1 MQYAGMFALGLVML
15 LIGGRLLVSAS
26 VQVATR
32 LGVPPLLVGLTLVA
46 WGTSA
51 PELAFNLTA
60 AATDRP
66 ALVLGNV
73 IGANICNMGIVLGL
87 MSLLRPLLVDSTVI
101 RRELPIMVGLFVLM
115 GAAILSPMAGLAG
128 GRLGPALMLTAFLVY
143 SVVVIRLG
151 LRERDRDPLA
161 GQTQQSEIMQAS
173 YPAWRLAVMFIAGL
187 GLLSVGGNIAADA
200 ATGIAKVLGMSD
212 RVVGLTVVS
221 VGTTLPELVTSYL
234 AIRKGQVDLAVGNA
248 VGSCLFNVGAIYGL
262 AGLIAPPGGGPEV
275 LLSLATMTLMGVML
289 IPMSRTHSNSIA
301 RVEGAVLLL
310 TQAAFVVVELLRSR
324 G

>member
-1 MQYAGMFALGLVML
+1 MQYAGLFALGLVML

-51 PELAFNLTA
+51 PELAFNITA

-73 IGANICNMGIVLGL
+73 IGANICNMGLVLGL
-87 MSLLRPLLVDSTVI
+87 MSLIRPLAVDSTVI

-115 GAAILSPMAGLAG
+115 AAAILSPMADVLT
-128 GRLGPALMLTAFLVY
+128 GRLGPALMLTAFLGY

-161 GQTQQSEIMQAS
+161 RQTEQSDIMQAR
-173 YPAWRLAVMFIAGL
+173 YPVWRLAIMFIAGL
-187 GLLSVGGNIAADA
+187 GLLGVGGNIAADA

-221 VGTTLPELVTSYL
+221 VGTTLPELVTAFL

-248 VGSCLFNVGAIYGL
+248 VGSCLFNAGAIYGL
-262 AGLIAPPGGGPEV
+262 AGLIAPPPGGAEIM
-275 LLSLATMTLMGVML
+275 LSLATMTLMGIML

-301 RVEGAVLLL
+301 RFEGAALLL
-310 TQAAFVVVELLRSR
+310 TQTAFVITELLRSR